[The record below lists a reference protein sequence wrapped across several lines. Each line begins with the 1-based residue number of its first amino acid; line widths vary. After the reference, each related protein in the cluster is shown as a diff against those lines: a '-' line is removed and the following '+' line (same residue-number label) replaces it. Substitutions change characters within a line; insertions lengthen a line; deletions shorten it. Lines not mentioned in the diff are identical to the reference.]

1 MSFVNFYKYYS
12 MKIKVWIDI
21 DLVEWQYNKPKT
33 RKLFMDTTVK
43 LTFVKK
49 ENYEITSNNK

>member
-1 MSFVNFYKYYS
+1 MTIQQTENKKVVHGYK
-12 MKIKVWIDI
+12 
-21 DLVEWQYNKPKT
+21 T
-33 RKLFMDTTVK
+33 AK